1 MSNLGTWFRDN
12 QALAIALIGQAIIAV
27 IFIAN
32 LEARVSAVE
41 SRLERVVDMLTVKK

>member
-1 MSNLGTWFRDN
+1 MSQFGNWYRNN
-12 QALAIALIGQAIIAV
+12 QALAIALAGQAIIAI

-41 SRLERVVDMLTVKK
+41 NRLERVVDMLTTKK